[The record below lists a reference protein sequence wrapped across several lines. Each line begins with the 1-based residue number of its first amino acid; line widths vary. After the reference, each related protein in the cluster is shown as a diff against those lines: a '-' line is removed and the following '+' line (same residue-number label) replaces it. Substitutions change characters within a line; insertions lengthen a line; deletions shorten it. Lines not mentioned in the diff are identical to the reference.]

1 MVWTSRGL
9 RRSWLAAQTLAVWI
23 AGSAAAQTGY
33 FGTAKVSINPQTP
46 VMLSGY
52 AGRSGGPEATVV
64 RQNIVAQAAAF
75 GDGSNTA
82 LLLTVDCTGV
92 PDNVVDPLRASL
104 SSSLSIGLERIVV
117 TSTHSHNCPHV
128 SGYLPNLFSPPLT
141 VTQQQHVNQY
151 TTFLSNQLA
160 AVSQQALANRTPG
173 HQLAWGN
180 GSVGFAANRRGS
192 SEVDHDLPVMLVR
205 DSLGMP
211 KAIVASYATHAVT
224 IGGADSNA
232 ISGDWPGYARE
243 QIESLYPG
251 AAALVM
257 IGAGADSNPSP
268 QGTSA
273 TALAHGHAI
282 ANEVQRLISDNLLT
296 PISQSISAF
305 HNEIELDYAT
315 TRLPGDP
322 AGARLAP
329 SPSSSMYGVTSWTFG
344 DELAMVFMEGEV
356 VVDYSLRLKEEIG
369 DKLWVNA
376 YSNDVQGYIG
386 SERILY
392 EGGYEA
398 DESSFYYALP
408 GRWAHGLEDKIVGA
422 IHDQLEDFTGVSD
435 LLRLTVDAATGQTW
449 ITNHSDQE
457 VVIDA
462 YTILSPTGRL
472 LASNARWISL
482 QDQGVPGWDEADNV
496 TSSRLTEFNP
506 SGSLSLPP
514 GAMRGLGKPYN
525 PEPPAA
531 LGDEFPAAEL
541 SFEYSV
547 PGVGVLEGVLEG
559 GAFGPD
565 AQHNNLVLTI
575 NPVTGGAAIQNESP
589 FFDASIT
596 AYTITSASGK
606 LMPANG
612 AWLSL
617 QDQGLPGWDQA
628 DNASA
633 GRLTEFKTSGA
644 TLLDRAGV
652 VLDLGTPVDI
662 SAGPL

>member
-1 MVWTSRGL
+1 
-9 RRSWLAAQTLAVWI
+9 
-23 AGSAAAQTGY
+23 
-33 FGTAKVSINPQTP
+33 
-46 VMLSGY
+46 
-52 AGRSGGPEATVV
+52 
-64 RQNIVAQAAAF
+64 
-75 GDGSNTA
+75 
-82 LLLTVDCTGV
+82 
-92 PDNVVDPLRASL
+92 
-104 SSSLSIGLERIVV
+104 
-117 TSTHSHNCPHV
+117 
-128 SGYLPNLFSPPLT
+128 
-141 VTQQQHVNQY
+141 
-151 TTFLSNQLA
+151 
-160 AVSQQALANRTPG
+160 
-173 HQLAWGN
+173 
-180 GSVGFAANRRGS
+180 
-192 SEVDHDLPVMLVR
+192 
-205 DSLGMP
+205 
-211 KAIVASYATHAVT
+211 
-224 IGGADSNA
+224 
-232 ISGDWPGYARE
+232 
-243 QIESLYPG
+243 
-251 AAALVM
+251 
-257 IGAGADSNPSP
+257 
-268 QGTSA
+268 
-273 TALAHGHAI
+273 
-282 ANEVQRLISDNLLT
+282 
-296 PISQSISAF
+296 
-305 HNEIELDYAT
+305 
-315 TRLPGDP
+315 
-322 AGARLAP
+322 
-329 SPSSSMYGVTSWTFG
+329 
-344 DELAMVFMEGEV
+344 MEGEV

-422 IHDQLEDFTGVSD
+422 IHNQLEDFTGVSD

-449 ITNHSDQE
+449 ISNRSDKE

-472 LASNARWISL
+472 LASNAQWISL

-514 GAMRGLGKPYN
+514 GTIRALGKPYN
-525 PEPPAA
+525 PEPPDA

-559 GAFGPD
+559 AAFGPNVP
-565 AQHNNLVLTI
+565 HNNLVLTI
-575 NPVTGGAAIQNESP
+575 DPATGGAAIQNESP

-606 LMPANG
+606 LRPANG

-652 VLDLGTPVDI
+652 VLDLGTPVNI
-662 SAGPL
+662 SAGPLELDDFHFEFLISSGQVMEGVVEFGALPGHFGAGDYDDDGDVDGADFLLWQRTLGAVANPAGSGADGSGNGFVNAADLMVWKGNFGSFAASAAFTGVPEPASLAASLIALAAGARALLSCGRGGGMQ